1 MSPHWLSCW
10 IENTASYCYGH
21 QNQGAV
27 LTGWQFTGTA
37 FTPAADAARGCH
49 GDDDDVVCVAWHNQ
63 LSDAAAVKP
72 RRDAALWWTL
82 GEPWRDHQQL
92 CPCPAWTTRMMSSSS
107 LTLLMSLIWIF
118 GLCALSIV
126 LILSLFHLCLVPYW
140 DSGVVMRSD
149 SFVELFVCLLIFLPY
164 FLPYLFT
171 SLPIN
176 FFENR
181 PILFPGWRLSKVT
194 KPGCS
199 LFVYFVL

>member
-37 FTPAADAARGCH
+37 FTPAADAAHGCH

-92 CPCPAWTTRMMSSSS
+92 CPCLAWTTRMMSSSS

-126 LILSLFHLCLVPYW
+126 LILSLFHLCLVPYGLW
-140 DSGVVMRSD
+140 GGNALW
-149 SFVELFVCLLIFLPY
+149 FICWIVCLFTNLPSVLSSLLIY
-164 FLPYLFT
+164 FLTYQL
-171 SLPIN
+171 LW
-176 FFENR
+176 E
-181 PILFPGWRLSKVT
+181 
-194 KPGCS
+194 
-199 LFVYFVL
+199 